1 MDKICDLHCW
11 LCTNFGNKNGWK
23 TCWTAAWFTG
33 LRKRA
38 AMAARPTGLW
48 SGPWALGEMS
58 CAGLLLKFAHL
69 ASG

>member
-1 MDKICDLHCW
+1 VIYTVGCAPISGIKMDGKHV
-11 LCTNFGNKNGWK
+11 
-23 TCWTAAWFTG
+23 WTAAWFTG